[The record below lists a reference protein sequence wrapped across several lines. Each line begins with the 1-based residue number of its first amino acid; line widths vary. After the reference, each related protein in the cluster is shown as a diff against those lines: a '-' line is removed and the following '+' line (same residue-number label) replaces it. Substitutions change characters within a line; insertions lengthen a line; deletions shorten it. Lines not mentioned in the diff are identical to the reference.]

1 MDENVGD
8 AKRTTVFGLN
18 SKDASRRGVDSN
30 NNGEQILRLPQSE
43 LNRSP
48 LSVASRGDL
57 TTNIKRWVQL
67 DSQLKL
73 INERT
78 KLMRDER
85 SNLSNEIC
93 KGLDSAGIANRKI
106 ILPDGD
112 LKVYERKE
120 YSPLTFGFLEQHLGK
135 IMTDPQQV
143 SFVIDYLKQQRDIT
157 ATPDLKRSYTR

>member
-1 MDENVGD
+1 
-8 AKRTTVFGLN
+8 
-18 SKDASRRGVDSN
+18 
-30 NNGEQILRLPQSE
+30 
-43 LNRSP
+43 
-48 LSVASRGDL
+48 
-57 TTNIKRWVQL
+57 
-67 DSQLKL
+67 
-73 INERT
+73 
-78 KLMRDER
+78 MRDER